1 MALKSSLCNR
11 PAPLSSRAVTA
22 ATISSMRNT
31 IADLKAVIDQTR
43 ALLEVTRTALAW
55 ADDLLGRSP
64 RPPG

>member
-1 MALKSSLCNR
+1 
-11 PAPLSSRAVTA
+11 
-22 ATISSMRNT
+22 MRNT